1 MGQKT
6 ITMTVKESKRYEI
19 IKSLINKV
27 IDGTEASKQ
36 ISLSVRQTK
45 RLKVRVKEKGMEGII
60 HKNRGRESNRKMS
73 EKTKEEVKKLLKEK
87 YSDFKPTF
95 ATEKLEELHQIKLGR
110 ETTRQLMIEEKLW
123 TVKPRK
129 QPKDQHIWRPR
140 KDNYGEMQQFD
151 GSYHLWLEDR
161 NEEMCLLASID
172 DATGKITK
180 AEFAENEGVKPV
192 SKFWKE
198 YIEENGVPLN
208 IYLDKYSTYKIN
220 HKKAVDN
227 KDLMTQFERM
237 IQQVGGKLITAHSP
251 QAKGRVERLFGTLQ
265 DRLVKEMRLANIK
278 TVNEAN
284 DYLKE
289 YIPKFNEKFSV
300 VSNKKADLHKKV
312 NPELKAKLPQ
322 IFSIQKTRK
331 VNNDY
336 TVMFENKYYQLDL
349 TQDIV
354 VYKKDEVIVEKHL
367 DEDIK
372 IRLKD
377 TYLRYKE
384 LPERPKKQCE
394 IKLPAI
400 TQKKPSGFKP
410 PINHPWRN
418 SLIFTKQKS
427 NFIRKS

>member
-1 MGQKT
+1 MKQKT
-6 ITMTVKESKRYEI
+6 ITMTEKESKRYEI
-19 IKSLINKV
+19 IKELIDDV

-36 ISLSVRQTK
+36 LGLSVRQTK
-45 RLKVRVKEKGMEGII
+45 RLKARVREKGIKGVI
-60 HKNRGRESNRKMS
+60 HKNRGKSSNRKLS
-73 EKTKEEVKKLLKEK
+73 KEKRKEAVKLLKEK

-95 ATEKLEELHQIKLGR
+95 ASEKLEELHNIKINK
-110 ETTRQLMIEEKLW
+110 ESTRQLMIEEKLW

-129 QPKDQHIWRPR
+129 QPKNKHLWRPR

-180 AEFAENEGVKPV
+180 AKFAENEGVKPV
-192 SKFWKE
+192 SRFWKE
-198 YIEENGVPLN
+198 YIEENGVPLD

-237 IQQVGGKLITAHSP
+237 MNQVGGNLITAHSP

-278 TVNEAN
+278 TTDEAN
-284 DYLKE
+284 EFLKE
-289 YIPKFNEKFSV
+289 YIPKFNQKFSV
-300 VSNKKADLHKKV
+300 VPDKKVDLHKKV
-312 NPELKAKLPQ
+312 NRRTKEKLPQ
-322 IFSIQKTRK
+322 IFSIQNTRK

-336 TVMFENKYYQLDL
+336 TVMFETKYYQLDP

-354 VYKKDEVIVEKHL
+354 VYKKDEVTVEKHL
-367 DEDIK
+367 NGEVK
-372 IRLKD
+372 IRLRN
-377 TYLRYKE
+377 TYLKYKE
-384 LPERPKKQCE
+384 LPERPKKQCD

-400 TQKKPSGFKP
+400 TQKKPSGWKP
-410 PINHPWRN
+410 PVNHPWKN
-418 SLIFTKQKS
+418 SFLFTKQKS
-427 NFIRKS
+427 DFIRKK